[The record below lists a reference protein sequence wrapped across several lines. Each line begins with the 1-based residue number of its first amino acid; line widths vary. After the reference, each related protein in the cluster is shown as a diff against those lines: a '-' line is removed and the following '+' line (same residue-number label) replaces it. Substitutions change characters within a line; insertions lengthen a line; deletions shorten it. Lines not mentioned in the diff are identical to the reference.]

1 MENLIRHPAGIYQF
15 TFQNIIGLALMM
27 IGFGIMIV
35 AQVTLGRFYSSTL
48 IIREHHQLITHGI
61 YHFIRHPIY
70 LGLIL
75 ISTGIPIISS
85 SLPGLLIMFGLIP
98 VVLMRIKLEERLLI
112 EEFGDSY
119 RAYIF
124 IYWLHA
130 NYSLLSINYR
140 TLSRDK
146 IRPHIPNHWINEFF
160 LVARRHLRINCDPNF
175 CLISSTFPA

>member
-1 MENLIRHPAGIYQF
+1 MPHLKRQSIREDLLYFALPAIFIFSGGIVVSFGYGPDSFAIKMENLIRHPAGIYQF

-75 ISTGIPIISS
+75 ISTGIPIFSS

-119 RAYIF
+119 RAYILATRKLLPF
-124 IYWLHA
+124 IY
-130 NYSLLSINYR
+130 
-140 TLSRDK
+140 
-146 IRPHIPNHWINEFF
+146 
-160 LVARRHLRINCDPNF
+160 
-175 CLISSTFPA
+175 